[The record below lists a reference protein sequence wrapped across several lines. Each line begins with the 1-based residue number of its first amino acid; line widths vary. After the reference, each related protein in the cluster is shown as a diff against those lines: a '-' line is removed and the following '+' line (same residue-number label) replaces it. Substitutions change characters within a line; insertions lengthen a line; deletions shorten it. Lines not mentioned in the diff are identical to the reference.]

1 MSMKWRII
9 PGLVLSFG
17 LVHGVMAL
25 DIDPF
30 TIPVA
35 RFGAMGGSHVA
46 LADDWSLMF
55 ANPAGLA
62 SVPPRFLAAQ
72 VGARASGPLFDIALA
87 LLGGGSMIDNFV
99 GVLARND
106 YKLYSAVDVAGPLS
120 FGYVGKGLGFGLFNR
135 THAIVDAAS
144 LTSVKIAAQEDVLLI
159 GGYAFGVNIGNWSR
173 FEAGLLAKGY
183 ARGGLVSTQDALSLV
198 NIVSSYM
205 AQPFSL
211 ETGIGVDFGLRFSTS
226 IGLAFGLACRDLYSP
241 VLQSRYSSVQ
251 GFMDNPEA
259 SLVKSIPGEVARQL
273 DGGISWSMPA
283 GGFWGLVDSFV
294 VAIDYRRILDLLETF
309 PRNPALNLGIGVE
322 SRFLDIIS
330 VRAGLSEG
338 YPTAG
343 ASLDLSVMRLDLSVW
358 GSELGLEPG
367 ARPSFNL
374 MTTLDFSY

>member
-1 MSMKWRII
+1 MSIKRRII
-9 PGLVLSFG
+9 PGLALG
-17 LVHGVMAL
+17 LGLANGIMAL

-72 VGARASGPLFDIALA
+72 VGARASGPLFDIGLA
-87 LLGGGSMIDNFV
+87 LLGGGSLIDNFV
-99 GVLARND
+99 KVLASND
-106 YKLYSAVDVAGPLS
+106 YMLYSAADISGPLS

-135 THAIVDAAS
+135 THAIVDASS
-144 LTSVKIAAQEDVLLI
+144 LTSVKIAAQEDVLLL
-159 GGYAFGVNIGNWSR
+159 GGYAFGIDIGKWSR
-173 FEAGLLAKGY
+173 LEAGLLAKGY
-183 ARGGLVSTQDALSLV
+183 ARGGLVSTQDALSLMK
-198 NIVSSYM
+198 IVTSYM
-205 AQPFSL
+205 DQPFSL
-211 ETGIGVDFGLRFSTS
+211 ETGIGIDFGLRFSTS
-226 IGLAFGLACRDLYSP
+226 IGLAFGLASRDLYSP
-241 VLQSRYSSVQ
+241 VLQSRYSSVK
-251 GFMDNPEA
+251 GFMDNPET
-259 SLVKSIPGEVARQL
+259 SLVSSIPGEVARQL
-273 DGGISWSMPA
+273 DAGFSWSMPE
-283 GGFWGLVDSFV
+283 GGFWGLVDSFI
-294 VAIDYRRILDLLETF
+294 VAVDYRRILDLMETF
-309 PRNPALNLGIGVE
+309 PRNPVLNLGIGVE
-322 SRFLDIIS
+322 SRFLDIVS

-343 ASLDLSVMRLDLSVW
+343 VSLDLSVMRLDLSVW

>member
-1 MSMKWRII
+1 
-9 PGLVLSFG
+9 
-17 LVHGVMAL
+17 
-25 DIDPF
+25 
-30 TIPVA
+30 
-35 RFGAMGGSHVA
+35 
-46 LADDWSLMF
+46 
-55 ANPAGLA
+55 
-62 SVPPRFLAAQ
+62 
-72 VGARASGPLFDIALA
+72 
-87 LLGGGSMIDNFV
+87 
-99 GVLARND
+99 
-106 YKLYSAVDVAGPLS
+106 
-120 FGYVGKGLGFGLFNR
+120 
-135 THAIVDAAS
+135 
-144 LTSVKIAAQEDVLLI
+144 
-159 GGYAFGVNIGNWSR
+159 
-173 FEAGLLAKGY
+173 
-183 ARGGLVSTQDALSLV
+183 
-198 NIVSSYM
+198 
-205 AQPFSL
+205 
-211 ETGIGVDFGLRFSTS
+211 
-226 IGLAFGLACRDLYSP
+226 
-241 VLQSRYSSVQ
+241 
-251 GFMDNPEA
+251 MDNPEA